1 MKLVR
6 KSIRFFLVEIR
17 DWVFAIIGIICA
29 TVIPMQLG
37 NWWLAIPVLVVVVVL
52 YILTIF
58 LTSRL
63 LGKDK
68 EID

>member
-1 MKLVR
+1 
-6 KSIRFFLVEIR
+6 
-17 DWVFAIIGIICA
+17 
-29 TVIPMQLG
+29 MQLG